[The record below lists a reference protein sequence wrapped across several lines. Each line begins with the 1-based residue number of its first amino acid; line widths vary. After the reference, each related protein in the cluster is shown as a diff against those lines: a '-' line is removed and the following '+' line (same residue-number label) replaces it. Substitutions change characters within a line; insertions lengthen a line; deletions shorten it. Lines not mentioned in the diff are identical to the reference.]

1 MIDVTLLGT
10 GGMMPLPYRFLT
22 SLSFRYKG
30 STILVDCGEG
40 TQIAMKKK
48 GLSPNPIDVILLTHF
63 HADHCAGLPGM
74 LLSMANSGRTEE
86 VLIVGPKG
94 VERVVNGLRVIVPDL
109 PFQLRFRELAQAKE
123 EIPLPAFPELKVT
136 AYRVKHRVT
145 CYCYRF
151 SLERKGRFD
160 AEAAK
165 RLQIPLP
172 FWNRLQRGETIP
184 DGDKVYT
191 PEMVLGPDRKGLVV
205 AYCTDSRPC
214 DSIAEAAEGADLF
227 ICEGMYGEDSMLPK
241 VREKTH
247 MLFSEAAGLAK
258 KAGARNCG

>member
-1 MIDVTLLGT
+1 M
-10 GGMMPLPYRFLT
+10 
-22 SLSFRYKG
+22 
-30 STILVDCGEG
+30 
-40 TQIAMKKK
+40 
-48 GLSPNPIDVILLTHF
+48 
-63 HADHCAGLPGM
+63 
-74 LLSMANSGRTEE
+74 
-86 VLIVGPKG
+86 
-94 VERVVNGLRVIVPDL
+94 PDL

-258 KAGARNCG
+258 KAGARELWLTHYSPAENHPENFAENATKIFENAWVCRDGKSASLRFEDENDAAGE